1 MRDQIVNLQLV
12 VLFFFLGLLPLIVT
26 MTTSFTKISIVLT
39 LLRSAVGVQQAPG
52 NMAISALSLAATLVV
67 MAPTLEKIGA
77 DPSINERIE
86 RGELPG
92 VTDLYR
98 GVRGPLGDFMLQHS
112 RPSERAFMV
121 TAVKR
126 LNPADDIQ
134 ETDFSILIPA
144 FMISEISS
152 GFEAGFLLYIA
163 FLVIDLVVANVLMA
177 MGMVMLS
184 PTTVSTP
191 LKLFM
196 LVSVSGISKL
206 MHGLIVSYAK

>member
-52 NMAISALSLAATLVV
+52 NMAISALALAATLVV

-77 DPSINERIE
+77 DPTINERIE
-86 RGELPG
+86 RGEVPG

-98 GVRGPLGDFMLQHS
+98 GVSGPLGDFMLQHS
-112 RPSERAFMV
+112 RPAERAFMV

-126 LNPADDIQ
+126 LNPADDVQ

>member
-1 MRDQIVNLQLV
+1 MRDQIVNLQLI

-52 NMAISALSLAATLVV
+52 NMAISTLALAATLVV

-77 DPSINERIE
+77 DPAINERIV
-86 RGELPG
+86 RGELPD
-92 VTDLYR
+92 VADLYR
-98 GVRGPLGDFMLQHS
+98 GVRGPLGDFMLEHS
-112 RPSERAFMV
+112 RPTERAFMV

-126 LNPADDIQ
+126 LNPASDVQ
-134 ETDFSILIPA
+134 ETDFSVLISA

-152 GFEAGFLLYIA
+152 GFEAGFLLYMA
-163 FLVIDLVVANVLMA
+163 FLIIDLVVANVLMA

-191 LKLFM
+191 LKLLV

>member
-1 MRDQIVNLQLV
+1 MREQVVNLQLIV
-12 VLFFFLGLLPLIVT
+12 VLFFVGLLPLIVT
-26 MTTSFTKISIVLT
+26 MTTSFTKFSIVLT

-52 NMAISALSLAATLVV
+52 NMTISALALAATLVV
-67 MAPTLEKIGA
+67 MAPTFEKIGN
-77 DPSINERIE
+77 DPVLNERIE
-86 RGELPG
+86 RGETPG
-92 VTDLYR
+92 VTELYR

-112 RPSERAFMV
+112 RPGERAFMV
-121 TAVKR
+121 TAAKR
-126 LNPADDIQ
+126 MNPSSDVQ
-134 ETDFSILIPA
+134 ESDFSVLIPA

-152 GFEAGFLLYIA
+152 GFEAGFLLYIG

-191 LKLFM
+191 LKMFV

>member
-1 MRDQIVNLQLV
+1 MRDQVVNFQFI

-39 LLRSAVGVQQAPG
+39 LLRSAIGVQQAPG
-52 NMAISALSLAATLVV
+52 NMAISALALSATLVV

-77 DPSINERIE
+77 DPVINERVE
-86 RGELPG
+86 RGELPD
-92 VTDLYR
+92 VTDIYR
-98 GVRGPLGDFMLQHS
+98 GVRGPIGDFMFEHS
-112 RPSERAFMV
+112 RPAERAFMV
-121 TAVKR
+121 AAAKR
-126 LNPADDIQ
+126 MNPAKEVQ
-134 ETDFSILIPA
+134 ETDFPVLVPA

-152 GFEAGFLLYIA
+152 GFEAGVLLYMA
-163 FLVIDLVVANVLMA
+163 FLIIDLVVANVLMA

-191 LKLFM
+191 LKLFL
-196 LVSVSGISKL
+196 LVSVSGIPKV

>member
-1 MRDQIVNLQLV
+1 MRDQVVNFQFI

-39 LLRSAVGVQQAPG
+39 LLRSAIGVQQAPG
-52 NMAISALSLAATLVV
+52 NMAISALALSATLVV

-77 DPSINERIE
+77 DPVINERVE
-86 RGELPG
+86 RGELPDVKDIYRA
-92 VTDLYR
+92 VT
-98 GVRGPLGDFMLQHS
+98 GPISDFMLEHS
-112 RPSERAFMV
+112 RPAERAFMV
-121 TAVKR
+121 TAAKR
-126 LNPADDIQ
+126 MNPAKDVQ
-134 ETDFSILIPA
+134 ETDFPVLVPA

-152 GFEAGFLLYIA
+152 GFEAGFLLYMA
-163 FLVIDLVVANVLMA
+163 FLIIDLVVANVLMA

-191 LKLFM
+191 LKLFL
-196 LVSVSGISKL
+196 LVSVSGIPKV

>member
-52 NMAISALSLAATLVV
+52 NMAISALALAATLVV

-77 DPSINERIE
+77 DPTINERIE
-86 RGELPG
+86 RGELPD

-112 RPSERAFMV
+112 RPAERAFMV
-121 TAVKR
+121 TAVRR
-126 LNPADDIQ
+126 LNPADDVQ

-184 PTTVSTP
+184 PTAVSTP
-191 LKLFM
+191 LKLFV

>member
-191 LKLFM
+191 LKLFV

-206 MHGLIVSYAK
+206 MHGLIVGYAK

>member
-52 NMAISALSLAATLVV
+52 NMAISALALAATLVV

-77 DPSINERIE
+77 DPTINERIE
-86 RGELPG
+86 RGEVPG

-98 GVRGPLGDFMLQHS
+98 GVSGPLGDFMLQHS
-112 RPSERAFMV
+112 RPAERAFMV

-126 LNPADDIQ
+126 LNPADDVQ

-191 LKLFM
+191 LKLFV

>member
-1 MRDQIVNLQLV
+1 MREQAVNLQLIV
-12 VLFFFLGLLPLIVT
+12 VLFFVGLLPLIVT
-26 MTTSFTKISIVLT
+26 MTTSFTKFSIVLT

-52 NMAISALSLAATLVV
+52 NMTISALALAATLVV
-67 MAPTLEKIGA
+67 MAPTVEKIGN
-77 DPSINERIE
+77 DPVLNERIE
-86 RGELPG
+86 RGETPG
-92 VTDLYR
+92 VAELYR
-98 GVRGPLGDFMLQHS
+98 SVRGPLGDFMLQHS
-112 RPSERAFMV
+112 RPAERAFMV
-121 TAVKR
+121 TAAKR
-126 LNPADDIQ
+126 MNPASDVQ
-134 ETDFSILIPA
+134 ESDFPVLIPA

-152 GFEAGFLLYIA
+152 GFEAGFLLYIG

-191 LKLFM
+191 LKVFV

>member
-1 MRDQIVNLQLV
+1 MRDQAVNLQLI

-52 NMAISALSLAATLVV
+52 NMALSALALAATLVV
-67 MAPTLEKIGA
+67 MAPTMEKIGA
-77 DPSINERIE
+77 DPALNESIE
-86 RGELPG
+86 RGALPP
-92 VTDLYR
+92 VADLYR
-98 GVRGPLGDFMLQHS
+98 AVRGPLGDFMLQHS
-112 RPSERAFMV
+112 RPAERAFMV
-121 TAVKR
+121 SAVKR
-126 LNPADDIQ
+126 LNPEHDVQ
-134 ETDFSILIPA
+134 ETDFSVLIPA

-152 GFEAGFLLYIA
+152 GFEAGFLLYMA
-163 FLVIDLVVANVLMA
+163 FLVIDLAVANILMA

-191 LKLFM
+191 LKLFV

-206 MHGLIVSYAK
+206 MHGLIVSYAR

>member
-1 MRDQIVNLQLV
+1 MKDQVVNLQLI

-52 NMAISALSLAATLVV
+52 NMAISALALAATIVV
-67 MAPTLEKIGA
+67 MAPTFEKIST
-77 DPSINERIE
+77 DPVINEHIE
-86 RGELPG
+86 RGELPD
-92 VTDLYR
+92 VADLYR
-98 GVRGPLGDFMLQHS
+98 GVRGPLGDFMFQHS
-112 RPSERAFMV
+112 RSVERAFMV
-121 TAVKR
+121 SAAKR
-126 LNPADDIQ
+126 MNPADEVQ

-152 GFEAGFLLYIA
+152 GFEAGFLLYMA
-163 FLVIDLVVANVLMA
+163 FVVIDLVVANVLMA

-191 LKLFM
+191 LKLFL

>member
-52 NMAISALSLAATLVV
+52 NMAISALALAATLVV

-77 DPSINERIE
+77 DPAINERIE
-86 RGELPG
+86 RGEVPG

-98 GVRGPLGDFMLQHS
+98 GVSGPLGDFMLQHS
-112 RPSERAFMV
+112 RPAERAFMV

-126 LNPADDIQ
+126 LNPADDVQ

-152 GFEAGFLLYIA
+152 GFEAGFLLYMA

-191 LKLFM
+191 LKLFV